1 MNQNEIIL
9 LMLKGAIAE
18 ATPEERS
25 AYEAARAD
33 VEALRQKHGA
43 SGLLALVIAGI
54 EASIE
59 MEKA

>member
-1 MNQNEIIL
+1 MSQNEVIL

-18 ATPEERS
+18 SAPEERA

-33 VEALRQKHGA
+33 VEAFRQKHGQ

-59 MEKA
+59 MEKS